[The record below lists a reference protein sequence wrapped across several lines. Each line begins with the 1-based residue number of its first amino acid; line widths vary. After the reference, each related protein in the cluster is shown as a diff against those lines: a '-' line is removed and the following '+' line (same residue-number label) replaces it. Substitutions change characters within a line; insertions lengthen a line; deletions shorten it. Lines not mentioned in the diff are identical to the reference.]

1 MGGYKL
7 GSHRSDI
14 ILFVFIAALVLALAF
29 AVSISTTKAA
39 QRDGIILTA
48 EEAQELQE
56 KNEQLEQ
63 ECRELKTDMS
73 ELRLDLD
80 YLLQIISDQQAQIDS
95 LTPEPWDLIT
105 PSLQAHTY
113 ARACQ
118 AGIPLE
124 VLYALIWHESGAQ
137 EDAINHNTN
146 GTVDIGLMQV
156 NSVNWERF
164 DEMGIDV
171 HDPYGN
177 VDAGVYLLWES
188 RQKGYTPAQTLA
200 AYTAGPAGML
210 DGGGMWFVE
219 EIGEILHVGEEGL
232 V

>member
-1 MGGYKL
+1 MTPL
-7 GSHRSDI
+7 ESHRSDI
-14 ILFVFIAALVLALAF
+14 SLFVFIAALVLALTF
-29 AVSISTTKAA
+29 AVSISTTRAA

-48 EEAQELQE
+48 EEAQVLQE

-63 ECRELKTDMS
+63 ECRELKTDLS

-95 LTPEPWDLIT
+95 LTPESWGLLT

-124 VLYALIWHESGAQ
+124 VLCAIIWHESGAQ
-137 EDAINHNTN
+137 DDAINYNTN
-146 GTVDIGLMQV
+146 GTVDVGLMQI

-164 DEMGIDV
+164 AGMGIDV
-171 HDPYGN
+171 HDSYGN
-177 VDAGVYLLWES
+177 IDAGVYLLWES

-200 AYTAGPAGML
+200 AYAAGPTGML
-210 DGGGMWFVE
+210 DGGGMWFVK
-219 EIGEILHVGEEGL
+219 EIMQIVEAGNEKV
-232 V
+232 